1 MDTDPELI
9 IRNLI
14 DRITVIVVRTYEVD
28 QLLKPDTGDR
38 FTRVDFR
45 ITRAVHT
52 SALEVEFACDLI
64 LQAERAN
71 GQSLPN
77 SYLVKVTGQS
87 AFESPVWRINEI
99 FDVLVDPIDRGDHSG
114 YAPLHW

>member
-9 IRNLI
+9 IRGLI
-14 DRITVIVVRTYEVD
+14 DRITVIVVRTFEVD
-28 QLLKPDTGDR
+28 QLLKPGTGHR
-38 FTRVDFR
+38 FARVDFS

-52 SALEVEFACDLI
+52 GPLEVEFASDLI

-71 GQSLPN
+71 GELLPN

-99 FDVLVDPIDRGDHSG
+99 FDVVVDPIDRGDHSG
-114 YAPLHW
+114 YAPLG